1 MDSFLVFLQFIDF
14 EGGID
19 QSTEPV
25 DSNETCFLENIN
37 FPAIFNF
44 DGDMPMSGATQ

>member
-1 MDSFLVFLQFIDF
+1 MDSFLELLQFLDF
-14 EGGID
+14 EGRID

-25 DSNETCFLENIN
+25 DINETCFPENVN

>member
-1 MDSFLVFLQFIDF
+1 VDSFLELLQFLDF

-25 DSNETCFLENIN
+25 DINETCFPENVN
-37 FPAIFNF
+37 FPAIFN
-44 DGDMPMSGATQ
+44 DGDMPMLGETQ